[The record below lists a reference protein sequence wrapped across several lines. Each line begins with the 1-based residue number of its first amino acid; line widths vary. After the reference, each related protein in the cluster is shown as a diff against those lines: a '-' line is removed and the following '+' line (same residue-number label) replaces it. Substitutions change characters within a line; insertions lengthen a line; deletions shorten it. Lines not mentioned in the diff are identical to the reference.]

1 MSRRIHAA
9 KRCCQSRPRCMS
21 CPVTLD
27 RLERKGVVRRVARR
41 SYIVELEPSPKQLAA
56 ARGR

>member
-1 MSRRIHAA
+1 MSQRIYAA
-9 KRCCQSRPRCMS
+9 KQCCQSRPRCTS

-27 RLERKGVVRRVARR
+27 RLERKGVLRRVAKRCYVV
-41 SYIVELEPSPKQLAA
+41 SIEPSPKQVAA